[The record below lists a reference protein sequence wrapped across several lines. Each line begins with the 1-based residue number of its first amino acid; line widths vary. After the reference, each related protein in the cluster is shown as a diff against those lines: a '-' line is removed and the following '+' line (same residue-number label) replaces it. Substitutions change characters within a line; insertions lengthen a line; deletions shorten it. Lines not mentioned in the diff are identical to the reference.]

1 MSTINL
7 SIPKTLDQQ
16 VAQVVKQKG
25 FSNKAE
31 FFRFA
36 AINFINIVNKLEI
49 NEEKRFD
56 YLTKALSEEVI
67 KKYHGKKIPSLK
79 QQLADI

>member
-16 VAQVVKQKG
+16 VVQIVKQKG

-36 AINFINIVNKLEI
+36 AINFINIVNKLEV
-49 NEEKRFD
+49 NEEKRFN
-56 YLTKALSEEVI
+56 YLTKALRTEVI